1 MGIDLCDYTENV
13 EWDIINVTAVK
24 RNKYY
29 PCCEEPYPFLLFNVT
44 IRRKTLFYTINLIL
58 PIIAI
63 STVTVLVFYLPSN
76 SGEKI
81 TLSISILLAL
91 TVFFLLLSDI
101 TPPTSIVI
109 PLIGKYLLFTL
120 IMVTMSI
127 FLTVYTLS
135 IHFRSPATHKMSP
148 WIRRI
153 FTELLPKCLMMKR
166 PKPRPQVA
174 ADVIPSCTDKGE
186 RPIMVNNTNSPPT
199 RLHRRNALA
208 SKYTEATKKCI
219 QSVIFIAKNL
229 KTKDEERK
237 VNITM
242 CVMDTI
248 DRVILYQSYIRTRA
262 FCQILSGYN
271 FIIIKSC
278 LSLIQNIS

>member
-1 MGIDLCDYTENV
+1 MWEKQPYAYIEQDAFIPMGIDLCDYTDNV

-24 RNKYY
+24 RTKKY
-29 PCCEEPYPFLLFNVT
+29 PCCDEIYPYILFNVT

-101 TPPTSIVI
+101 SPPTSIVI

-120 IMVTMSI
+120 IMVTTSI

-135 IHFRSPATHKMSP
+135 IHFRSPSTHVMSP
-148 WIRRI
+148 WVRRV
-153 FTELLPKCLMMKR
+153 FTEFLPKCLIMKR
-166 PKPRPQVA
+166 PQPRNRVL
-174 ADVIPSCTDKGE
+174 ADVIASADNE
-186 RPIMVNNTNSPPT
+186 QRPVEKALVRQNYSDVQ
-199 RLHRRNALA
+199 RRAVA
-208 SKYTEATKKCI
+208 SKYGEEAKKCMK
-219 QSVIFIAKNL
+219 SVILIAETL
-229 KTKDEERK
+229 KKKDQERQ
-237 VNITM
+237 VITQH
-242 CVMDTI
+242 DG
-248 DRVILYQSYIRTRA
+248 
-262 FCQILSGYN
+262 FP
-271 FIIIKSC
+271 FK
-278 LSLIQNIS
+278 